1 MGSLRPPTSWSVA
14 SRTSRNGFNSKGKL
28 METVAF
34 LMILVHFERR
44 VAEVLALLLLA
55 ELFQDEVHD
64 LQSVVAHLAHAIKP

>member
-1 MGSLRPPTSWSVA
+1 
-14 SRTSRNGFNSKGKL
+14 